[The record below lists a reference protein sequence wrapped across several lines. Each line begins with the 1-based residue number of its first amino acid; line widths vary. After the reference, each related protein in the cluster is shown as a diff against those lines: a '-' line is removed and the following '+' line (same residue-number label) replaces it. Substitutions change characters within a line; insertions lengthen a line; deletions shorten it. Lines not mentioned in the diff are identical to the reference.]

1 MACPASRG
9 SNVAHRIADE
19 PSSGARSFVLNRNAI
34 ATAMLLAASGCLDA
48 AVETQLLVPD
58 EVSLYWD
65 GAFNEVEDG
74 LGAVIPVDLMVY
86 ESESGEPV
94 GGTPLELSIDRGV
107 ATALGPEAVVPQG
120 VDACESDWCVWDAWQ
135 DRYVLLDEDG
145 RETDALSV
153 TTDRDGLAR
162 VYIYVDS
169 FPASGAD
176 FEPLPVLVSM
186 GERDVT
192 FQLVPQ

>member
-1 MACPASRG
+1 M
-9 SNVAHRIADE
+9 
-19 PSSGARSFVLNRNAI
+19 LNRNAI
-34 ATAMLLAASGCLDA
+34 AIALPLVASGCLDS

-65 GAFNEVEDG
+65 GAFNQVDDG

-94 GGTPLELSIDRGV
+94 GGTALDLSIDRGV
-107 ATALGPEAVVPQG
+107 AAALAPEAVVPQG
-120 VDACESDWCVWDAWQ
+120 VDSCESDWCVWDAWQ

-145 RETDALSV
+145 GGTDSLSV

-169 FPASGAD
+169 FPESDAD

>member
-1 MACPASRG
+1 M
-9 SNVAHRIADE
+9 
-19 PSSGARSFVLNRNAI
+19 LNRNAI
-34 ATAMLLAASGCLDA
+34 ATSLLLVSSGCLEA
-48 AVETQLLVPD
+48 TVETQLLVPD

-65 GAFNEVEDG
+65 GAFNQADDG

-86 ESESGEPV
+86 EAESGEPV
-94 GGTPLELSIDRGV
+94 GGTPLDISVELG
-107 ATALGPEAVVPQG
+107 AAMPLAPEAVVAEEF
-120 VDACESDWCVWDAWQ
+120 DTCESDWCVWDAWQ

-145 RETDALSV
+145 EASSALSV
-153 TTDRDGLAR
+153 MTDRDGLAR

-169 FPASGAD
+169 FPESDAD

-186 GERDVT
+186 GAKDVT